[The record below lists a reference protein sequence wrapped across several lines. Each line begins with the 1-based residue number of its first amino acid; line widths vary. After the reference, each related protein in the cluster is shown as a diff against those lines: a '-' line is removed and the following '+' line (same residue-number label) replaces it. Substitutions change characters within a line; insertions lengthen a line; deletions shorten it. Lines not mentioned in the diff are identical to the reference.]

1 MAVKEKIDVRDT
13 ILAHLEEIERNLHWL
28 SKKTLLNYNT
38 MHTIF
43 KQKVMQLSDEN
54 LEKINEA
61 LGTKFKK

>member
-1 MAVKEKIDVRDT
+1 MAVKEKVDVRDV
-13 ILAHLEEIERNLHWL
+13 ILVHLESIERNLHWL
-28 SKKTLLNYNT
+28 SKKIHANYNT
-38 MHTIF
+38 MHSVF